1 MIKLENAVR
10 TYHLGKTTVK
20 ALRGVDLEIEDGELV
35 AIMGPSGSGKS
46 TLMHLIG
53 ALDQPD
59 EGAVLFGDQDVSK
72 QSRDALAELRGKR
85 IGFVFQSFNLIA
97 TLTALENVELPMIY
111 QGVPRKERLTK
122 ARDLLTLV
130 GMDDRADH
138 LPTELSGGEQQRV
151 AIARALVNDPDLL
164 LADEPTGNLD
174 SKTGKQIMDLLIKL
188 NKEQKMTIVLVTH
201 DPSVAGYAQRT
212 IHIFDGKVGRAADWG
227 EEG

>member
-72 QSRDALAELRGKR
+72 QSRDALAKLRGKR

-111 QGVPRKERLTK
+111 QRVPRKERLTK
-122 ARDLLTLV
+122 ARELLALV

>member
-1 MIKLENAVR
+1 MIKLENAAR
-10 TYHLGKTTVK
+10 TYHMGKTDVA
-20 ALRGVDLEIEDGELV
+20 ALRGVDLKIEDGELV

-59 EGAVLFGDQDVSK
+59 EGSMVFGEQDVSK
-72 QSRDALAELRGKR
+72 QGRNQLAELRGKH

-97 TLTALENVELPMIY
+97 TLTALDNVELPMMY
-111 QGVPRKERLTK
+111 QGVARKDRLTK
-122 ARDLLTLV
+122 ARNLLEQLGV
-130 GMDDRADH
+130 DDRADH

-174 SKTGKQIMDLLIKL
+174 SKTGKQIMELLAKL
-188 NKEQKMTIVLVTH
+188 NEEQGMTVVLVTH
-201 DPSVAGYAQRT
+201 DPAVARYAQRT
-212 IHIFDGKVGRAADWG
+212 IHIFDGKVGQAADW
-227 EEG
+227 EEE

>member
-72 QSRDALAELRGKR
+72 QSRDALAKLRGKR

-111 QGVPRKERLTK
+111 QRVPRKERLTK
-122 ARDLLTLV
+122 ARELLALV

-174 SKTGKQIMDLLIKL
+174 SKTGKQIM
-188 NKEQKMTIVLVTH
+188 
-201 DPSVAGYAQRT
+201 
-212 IHIFDGKVGRAADWG
+212 
-227 EEG
+227 

>member
-1 MIKLENAVR
+1 MIKLENAIR
-10 TYHLGKTTVK
+10 TYHLGKATVE

-59 EGAVLFGDQDVSK
+59 EGSIRFREQDVSK
-72 QSRDALAELRGKR
+72 QNRNQLAELRGKH

-97 TLTALENVELPMIY
+97 TLTALENVELPMMY
-111 QGVPRKERLTK
+111 QGVARKERLTK
-122 ARDLLTLV
+122 ARKLLEQLGV
-130 GMDDRADH
+130 SDRADH

-151 AIARALVNDPDLL
+151 AIARSLVNDPDLL

-174 SKTGKQIMDLLIKL
+174 SKTGKQIMELLAKL
-188 NKEQKMTIVLVTH
+188 NEEQGMTVVLVTH
-201 DPSVAGYAQRT
+201 DPAIARYAQRT
-212 IHIFDGKVGRAADWG
+212 IHIFDGKVGRAADW
-227 EEG
+227 EEE

>member
-10 TYHLGKTTVK
+10 TYHMGKTDVA
-20 ALRGVDLEIEDGELV
+20 ALSGVNLEIEDGEMV

-59 EGAVLFGDQDVSK
+59 EGSIRFGKQDVSK
-72 QSRDALAELRGKR
+72 QSRNVLAELRGKH

-97 TLTALENVELPMIY
+97 TLTALENVELPMMY
-111 QGVPRKERLTK
+111 QGVTRKDRLTK
-122 ARDLLTLV
+122 ARKLLEQLGV
-130 GMDDRADH
+130 NDRADH

-174 SKTGKQIMDLLIKL
+174 SKTGKQIMELLAKL
-188 NKEQKMTIVLVTH
+188 NEEQGMTVVLVTH
-201 DPSVAGYAQRT
+201 DPTIASYAQRT
-212 IHIFDGKVGRAADWG
+212 IHIFDGKVGQAADW
-227 EEG
+227 EEE

>member
-10 TYHLGKTTVK
+10 TYHMGKTDVA

-59 EGAVLFGDQDVSK
+59 EGSIRFGEQDVSK
-72 QSRDALAELRGKR
+72 QSRNLLAELRGKR
-85 IGFVFQSFNLIA
+85 IGFVFQSFNLIG
-97 TLTALENVELPMIY
+97 TLTALENVELPMMY
-111 QGVPRKERLTK
+111 QKVARKDRLAK
-122 ARDLLTLV
+122 ARKLLDQLGV
-130 GMDDRADH
+130 GDRANH

-151 AIARALVNDPDLL
+151 AIARALVNDPNLL

-174 SKTGKQIMDLLIKL
+174 SKTGKQIMELLTRL
-188 NKEQKMTIVLVTH
+188 NEEQGMTIVLVTH
-201 DPSVAGYAQRT
+201 DPTIARYAQRT
-212 IHIFDGKVGRAADWG
+212 IHIFDGKIGRAADW
-227 EEG
+227 EEE

>member
-1 MIKLENAVR
+1 MIKLENAIR
-10 TYHLGKTTVK
+10 TYHLGKATVE

-59 EGAVLFGDQDVSK
+59 EGSIRFGEQDVSK
-72 QSRDALAELRGKR
+72 QNRNQLAELRGKH

-97 TLTALENVELPMIY
+97 TLTALENVELPMMY
-111 QGVPRKERLTK
+111 QGVARKERLTK
-122 ARDLLTLV
+122 ARKLLEQLGV
-130 GMDDRADH
+130 SDRADH

-151 AIARALVNDPDLL
+151 AIARSLVNDPDLL

-174 SKTGKQIMDLLIKL
+174 SKTGKQIMELLAKL
-188 NKEQKMTIVLVTH
+188 NEEQGMTVVLVTH
-201 DPSVAGYAQRT
+201 DPAIARYAQRT
-212 IHIFDGKVGRAADWG
+212 IHIFDGKVGRAADW
-227 EEG
+227 EEE

>member
-10 TYHLGKTTVK
+10 TYHLGKATVE

-59 EGAVLFGDQDVSK
+59 EGSIVFGEQDVSK
-72 QSRDALAELRGKR
+72 QSRNILAELRGKH
-85 IGFVFQSFNLIA
+85 IGFVFQSFNLIP

-111 QGVPRKERLTK
+111 QRVSRKGRLIK
-122 ARDLLTLV
+122 ARKLLEQLGV
-130 GMDDRADH
+130 GDRADH

-174 SKTGKQIMDLLIKL
+174 SKTGKQIMELLTRL
-188 NKEQKMTIVLVTH
+188 NREQGMTVVLVTH
-201 DPSVAGYAQRT
+201 DPTIARYAQRT

-227 EEG
+227 EE

>member
-10 TYHLGKTTVK
+10 TYHMGKTDVA
-20 ALRGVDLEIEDGELV
+20 ALSGVNLEIEDGEMV

-59 EGAVLFGDQDVSK
+59 EGSISFGKQDVSK
-72 QSRDALAELRGKR
+72 QSRNVLAELRGKH

-97 TLTALENVELPMIY
+97 TLTALENVELPMMY
-111 QGVPRKERLTK
+111 QGVTRKDRLTK
-122 ARDLLTLV
+122 ARKLLEQLGV
-130 GMDDRADH
+130 NDRADH

-174 SKTGKQIMDLLIKL
+174 SKTGKQIMELLAKL
-188 NKEQKMTIVLVTH
+188 NEEQGMTVVLVTH
-201 DPSVAGYAQRT
+201 DPTIASYAQRT
-212 IHIFDGKVGRAADWG
+212 IHIFDGKVGQAADW
-227 EEG
+227 EEE

>member
-72 QSRDALAELRGKR
+72 QSRDALAKLRGKR

-111 QGVPRKERLTK
+111 QRVPRKERLTK
-122 ARDLLTLV
+122 ARELLALV

-174 SKTGKQIMDLLIKL
+174 SKTGKQIMELLTRL
-188 NKEQKMTIVLVTH
+188 NKEQGMTVVLVTH
-201 DPSVAGYAQRT
+201 DPTIARYAQRT

>member
-1 MIKLENAVR
+1 MIKLENAAR
-10 TYHLGKTTVK
+10 TYHMGKTDVA
-20 ALRGVDLEIEDGELV
+20 ALRGVDLKIEDGELV

-59 EGAVLFGDQDVSK
+59 EGSMVFGEQDVSK
-72 QSRDALAELRGKR
+72 QGRNQLAELRGKH

-97 TLTALENVELPMIY
+97 TLTALENVELPMMY
-111 QGVPRKERLTK
+111 QGVARKDRLTK
-122 ARDLLTLV
+122 ARNLLEQLGV
-130 GMDDRADH
+130 DDRADH

-174 SKTGKQIMDLLIKL
+174 SKTGKQIMELLAKL
-188 NKEQKMTIVLVTH
+188 NEEQGMTVVLVTH
-201 DPSVAGYAQRT
+201 DPAVARYAQRT
-212 IHIFDGKVGRAADWG
+212 IHIFDGKVGQAADW
-227 EEG
+227 EEE

>member
-1 MIKLENAVR
+1 MIKLENAAR
-10 TYHLGKTTVK
+10 TYHMGNTDVA
-20 ALRGVDLEIEDGELV
+20 ALRGVDLKIEDGELV

-59 EGAVLFGDQDVSK
+59 EGSMVFGEQDVSK
-72 QSRDALAELRGKR
+72 QGRNQLAELRGKH

-97 TLTALENVELPMIY
+97 TLTALENVELPMMY
-111 QGVPRKERLTK
+111 QGVARKDRLTK
-122 ARDLLTLV
+122 ARNLLEQLGV
-130 GMDDRADH
+130 GDRADH

-174 SKTGKQIMDLLIKL
+174 SKTGKQIMELLAKL
-188 NKEQKMTIVLVTH
+188 NEEQGMTVVLVTH
-201 DPSVAGYAQRT
+201 DPAVARYAQRT
-212 IHIFDGKVGRAADWG
+212 IHIFDGKVGQAADW
-227 EEG
+227 EEE

>member
-1 MIKLENAVR
+1 MIKLENAARIYHMGR
-10 TYHLGKTTVK
+10 TDVA
-20 ALRGVDLEIEDGELV
+20 ALRGVDLEIEDGEMV

-59 EGAVLFGDQDVSK
+59 EGSMVFGEQDVSK
-72 QSRDALAELRGKR
+72 QDRNQLAELRGKH

-97 TLTALENVELPMIY
+97 TLTALENVELPMMY
-111 QGVPRKERLTK
+111 QGVPRKDRLTK
-122 ARDLLTLV
+122 ARNLLEQLGV
-130 GMDDRADH
+130 SDRANH

-174 SKTGKQIMDLLIKL
+174 SKTGKQIMELLAKL
-188 NKEQKMTIVLVTH
+188 NRDQGMTVVLVTH
-201 DPSVAGYAQRT
+201 DPSIARYAQRT
-212 IHIFDGKVGRAADWG
+212 IHIFDGKVGRAADW
-227 EEG
+227 EEE

>member
-1 MIKLENAVR
+1 MIKLENAAR
-10 TYHLGKTTVK
+10 TYHMGKTDVA
-20 ALRGVDLEIEDGELV
+20 ALRGVDLKIEDGELV

-59 EGAVLFGDQDVSK
+59 EGSMVFGEQDVSK
-72 QSRDALAELRGKR
+72 QGRNQLAELRGKH

-97 TLTALENVELPMIY
+97 TLTALENVELPMMY
-111 QGVPRKERLTK
+111 QGVARKDRLTK
-122 ARDLLTLV
+122 ARNLLEQLGV
-130 GMDDRADH
+130 GDRADH

-174 SKTGKQIMDLLIKL
+174 SKTGKQIMELLAKL
-188 NKEQKMTIVLVTH
+188 NEEQGMTVVLVTH
-201 DPSVAGYAQRT
+201 DPAVARYAQRT
-212 IHIFDGKVGRAADWG
+212 IHIFDGKVGQAADW
-227 EEG
+227 EEE

>member
-1 MIKLENAVR
+1 MIKLENAIR
-10 TYHLGKTTVK
+10 TYHLGKATVE

-59 EGAVLFGDQDVSK
+59 EGSIRFREQDVSK
-72 QSRDALAELRGKR
+72 QNRNQLAELRGKH

-97 TLTALENVELPMIY
+97 TLTALENVELPMMY
-111 QGVPRKERLTK
+111 QGVARKERLTK
-122 ARDLLTLV
+122 ARKLLEQLGV
-130 GMDDRADH
+130 SDRADH

-151 AIARALVNDPDLL
+151 AIARSLVNDPDLL

-174 SKTGKQIMDLLIKL
+174 SKTGKQIMELLAKL
-188 NKEQKMTIVLVTH
+188 NEEQGMTVVLVTH
-201 DPSVAGYAQRT
+201 DPAIARYAQRT
-212 IHIFDGKVGRAADWG
+212 IHIFDGKVGRAADW

>member
-1 MIKLENAVR
+1 MIKLENAIR
-10 TYHLGKTTVK
+10 TYHLGKATVE

-59 EGAVLFGDQDVSK
+59 EGSIRFGEQDVSK
-72 QSRDALAELRGKR
+72 QNRNQLAELRGKH

-97 TLTALENVELPMIY
+97 TLTALENVELPMMY
-111 QGVPRKERLTK
+111 QGVARKERLTK
-122 ARDLLTLV
+122 ARKLLERLGV
-130 GMDDRADH
+130 SDRADH

-151 AIARALVNDPDLL
+151 AIARSLVNDPDLL

-174 SKTGKQIMDLLIKL
+174 SKTGKQIMELLAKL
-188 NKEQKMTIVLVTH
+188 NEEQGMTVVLVTH
-201 DPSVAGYAQRT
+201 DPAIARYAQRT
-212 IHIFDGKVGRAADWG
+212 IHIFDGKVGRAADW
-227 EEG
+227 EEE

>member
-1 MIKLENAVR
+1 MIKLENAAR
-10 TYHLGKTTVK
+10 TYHMGKTDVA
-20 ALRGVDLEIEDGELV
+20 ALRGVDLKIEDGELV

-59 EGAVLFGDQDVSK
+59 EGSMVFGEQDVSK
-72 QSRDALAELRGKR
+72 QGRNQLAELRGKH

-97 TLTALENVELPMIY
+97 TLTALENVELPMMY
-111 QGVPRKERLTK
+111 QGVTRKDRLTK
-122 ARDLLTLV
+122 ARNLLEQLGV
-130 GMDDRADH
+130 GDRADH

-174 SKTGKQIMDLLIKL
+174 SKTGKQIMELLAKL
-188 NKEQKMTIVLVTH
+188 NEEQGMTVVLVTH
-201 DPSVAGYAQRT
+201 DPAVARYAQRT
-212 IHIFDGKVGRAADWG
+212 IHIFDGKVGQAADW
-227 EEG
+227 EEE

>member
-1 MIKLENAVR
+1 MIKLENAIR
-10 TYHLGKTTVK
+10 TYHLGKATVE

-59 EGAVLFGDQDVSK
+59 EGSIRFGKQDVSK
-72 QSRDALAELRGKR
+72 QSRNVLAELRGKH

-97 TLTALENVELPMIY
+97 TLTALENVELPMMY
-111 QGVPRKERLTK
+111 QGVARKDRLTK
-122 ARDLLTLV
+122 ARNLLEQLGV
-130 GMDDRADH
+130 SDRADH

-174 SKTGKQIMDLLIKL
+174 SKTGKQIMELLTKL
-188 NKEQKMTIVLVTH
+188 NEEQGMTVVLVTH
-201 DPSVAGYAQRT
+201 DPMVARYAQRT
-212 IHIFDGKVGRAADWG
+212 IHIFDGKVGQADDW
-227 EEG
+227 EEE

>member
-10 TYHLGKTTVK
+10 TYHLGKATVE

-59 EGAVLFGDQDVSK
+59 EGSIVFGEQDVSK
-72 QSRDALAELRGKR
+72 QSRNILAELRGKH
-85 IGFVFQSFNLIA
+85 IGFVFQSFNLIP

-111 QGVPRKERLTK
+111 QRVSRKGRLIK
-122 ARDLLTLV
+122 ARKLLEQLGV
-130 GMDDRADH
+130 GDRADH

-174 SKTGKQIMDLLIKL
+174 SKTGKQIMELLTRL
-188 NKEQKMTIVLVTH
+188 NKEQGMTVVLVTH
-201 DPSVAGYAQRT
+201 DPTIARYAQRT

-227 EEG
+227 EE

>member
-97 TLTALENVELPMIY
+97 TLTALENVELPMMY
-111 QGVPRKERLTK
+111 QGVARKERLTK
-122 ARDLLTLV
+122 ARKLLEQLGV
-130 GMDDRADH
+130 SDRADH

-151 AIARALVNDPDLL
+151 AIARSLVNDPDLL

-174 SKTGKQIMDLLIKL
+174 SKTGKQIMELLAKL
-188 NKEQKMTIVLVTH
+188 NEEQGMTVVLVTH
-201 DPSVAGYAQRT
+201 DPAIARYAQRT
-212 IHIFDGKVGRAADWG
+212 IHIFDGKVGQAADW
-227 EEG
+227 EEE

>member
-1 MIKLENAVR
+1 
-10 TYHLGKTTVK
+10 
-20 ALRGVDLEIEDGELV
+20 V

-59 EGAVLFGDQDVSK
+59 EGSMVFGEQDVSK
-72 QSRDALAELRGKR
+72 QGRNQLAELRGKH

-97 TLTALENVELPMIY
+97 TLTALDNVELPMMY
-111 QGVPRKERLTK
+111 QGVARKDRLTK
-122 ARDLLTLV
+122 ARNLLEQLGV
-130 GMDDRADH
+130 DDRADH

-174 SKTGKQIMDLLIKL
+174 SKTGKQIMELLAKL
-188 NKEQKMTIVLVTH
+188 NEEQGMTVVLVTH
-201 DPSVAGYAQRT
+201 DPAVARYAQRT
-212 IHIFDGKVGRAADWG
+212 IHIFDGKVGQAADW
-227 EEG
+227 EEE

>member
-122 ARDLLTLV
+122 ARELLALV

-227 EEG
+227 EER

>member
-10 TYHLGKTTVK
+10 TYHLGKATVE

-59 EGAVLFGDQDVSK
+59 EGSIVFGEQDVSK
-72 QSRDALAELRGKR
+72 QSRNILAELRGKH
-85 IGFVFQSFNLIA
+85 IGFVFQSFNLIP

-111 QGVPRKERLTK
+111 QRVSRKGGLIK
-122 ARDLLTLV
+122 ARKLLEQLGV
-130 GMDDRADH
+130 GDRADH

-174 SKTGKQIMDLLIKL
+174 SKTGKQIMELLTRL
-188 NKEQKMTIVLVTH
+188 NKEQGMTVVLVTH
-201 DPSVAGYAQRT
+201 DPTIARYAQRT

-227 EEG
+227 EE

>member
-20 ALRGVDLEIEDGELV
+20 ALRGVNLEIEDGELV

-174 SKTGKQIMDLLIKL
+174 SKTGRQIMDLLIKL

-227 EEG
+227 E

>member
-10 TYHLGKTTVK
+10 TYHLGKATVP

-59 EGAVLFGDQDVSK
+59 GGSIVFGEQDVSK
-72 QSRDALAELRGKR
+72 QSRKALAQLRGKH

-111 QGVPRKERLTK
+111 QGVARKERIAK
-122 ARDLLTLV
+122 ARELLGQLGV
-130 GMDDRADH
+130 DDRADH

-174 SKTGKQIMDLLIKL
+174 SKTGKQIMELLIRL
-188 NKEQKMTIVLVTH
+188 NKERGMTVVLVTH
-201 DPSVAGYAQRT
+201 DPTIARYAQRT
-212 IHIFDGKVGRAADWG
+212 IHIFDGKVGRAADW
-227 EEG
+227 EEE

>member
-1 MIKLENAVR
+1 MIKLENAAR
-10 TYHLGKTTVK
+10 TYHMGKTDVA
-20 ALRGVDLEIEDGELV
+20 ALRGVDLKIEDGELV

-59 EGAVLFGDQDVSK
+59 EGSMVFGEQDVSK
-72 QSRDALAELRGKR
+72 QGRNQLAELRGKH

-97 TLTALENVELPMIY
+97 TLTALENVELPMMY
-111 QGVPRKERLTK
+111 QGVTRKDRLTK
-122 ARDLLTLV
+122 ARNLLEQLGV
-130 GMDDRADH
+130 DDRADH

-174 SKTGKQIMDLLIKL
+174 SKTGKQIMELLAKL
-188 NKEQKMTIVLVTH
+188 NEEQGMTVVLVTH
-201 DPSVAGYAQRT
+201 DPAVARYAQRT
-212 IHIFDGKVGRAADWG
+212 IHIFDGKVGQAADW
-227 EEG
+227 EEE

>member
-1 MIKLENAVR
+1 MIKLENAAR
-10 TYHLGKTTVK
+10 TYHMGKTDVA
-20 ALRGVDLEIEDGELV
+20 ALRGVDLKIEDGELV

-59 EGAVLFGDQDVSK
+59 EGSMVFGEQDVSK
-72 QSRDALAELRGKR
+72 QGRNQLAELRGKH

-97 TLTALENVELPMIY
+97 TLTALENVELPMMY
-111 QGVPRKERLTK
+111 QGVTRKDRLTK
-122 ARDLLTLV
+122 ARNLLEQLGV
-130 GMDDRADH
+130 GNRADH

-174 SKTGKQIMDLLIKL
+174 SKTGKQIMELLAKL
-188 NKEQKMTIVLVTH
+188 NEEQGMTVVLVTH
-201 DPSVAGYAQRT
+201 DPAVARYAQRT
-212 IHIFDGKVGRAADWG
+212 IHIFDGKVGQAADW
-227 EEG
+227 EEE

>member
-1 MIKLENAVR
+1 MIKLENATR
-10 TYHLGKTTVK
+10 TYHMGKTDVA

-59 EGAVLFGDQDVSK
+59 EGSMMFGEQDVSK
-72 QSRDALAELRGKR
+72 QDRNQLAELRGKH

-97 TLTALENVELPMIY
+97 TLTALENVELPMMY
-111 QGVPRKERLTK
+111 QGIAHKDRLAK
-122 ARDLLTLV
+122 ARNLLEQLGV
-130 GMDDRADH
+130 GDRAEH

-151 AIARALVNDPDLL
+151 AIARALVNDPNLL

-174 SKTGKQIMDLLIKL
+174 SKTGKQIMELLAKL
-188 NKEQKMTIVLVTH
+188 NKEQRMTVVLVTH
-201 DPSVAGYAQRT
+201 DPFIARYAQRT
-212 IHIFDGKVGRAADWG
+212 IHIFDGKVGQAADW
-227 EEG
+227 EEE